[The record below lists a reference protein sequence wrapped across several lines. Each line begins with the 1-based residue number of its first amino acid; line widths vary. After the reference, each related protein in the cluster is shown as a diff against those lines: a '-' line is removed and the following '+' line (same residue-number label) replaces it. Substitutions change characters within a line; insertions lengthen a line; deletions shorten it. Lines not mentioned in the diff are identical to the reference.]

1 MSLLL
6 EALKVLSK
14 LLLSELK
21 VKLEREL
28 DVFDKTLELTK
39 ILLILFSF
47 NKYLIAF
54 ISPET
59 SNLYYGI
66 WESIPTFPI
75 LLLKTF
81 VPDVVHLEEFIDAA
95 TDNLPFPSK
104 FNEASYK
111 SDRVSFTRLNG
122 V

>member
-1 MSLLL
+1 LSLLL

-66 WESIPTFPI
+66 
-75 LLLKTF
+75 
-81 VPDVVHLEEFIDAA
+81 
-95 TDNLPFPSK
+95 
-104 FNEASYK
+104 
-111 SDRVSFTRLNG
+111 
-122 V
+122 